1 MAKRTALI
9 GDQGGS
15 LYLYGLSYLQSLL
28 LIPRS
33 SSDTKYPN
41 KSLET
46 IDVNNLNAIDI
57 VTFARQALEQ
67 DDLEQA
73 VKYMNLLSGEP
84 KKQASDWLKS
94 ARLHLE
100 VGQLCEALTSYV
112 TAIGAEA
119 IPASGSKN

>member
-1 MAKRTALI
+1 MT
-9 GDQGGS
+9 
-15 LYLYGLSYLQSLL
+15 
-28 LIPRS
+28 
-33 SSDTKYPN
+33 
-41 KSLET
+41 
-46 IDVNNLNAIDI
+46 
-57 VTFARQALEQ
+57 
-67 DDLEQA
+67 
-73 VKYMNLLSGEP
+73 LLSGEP